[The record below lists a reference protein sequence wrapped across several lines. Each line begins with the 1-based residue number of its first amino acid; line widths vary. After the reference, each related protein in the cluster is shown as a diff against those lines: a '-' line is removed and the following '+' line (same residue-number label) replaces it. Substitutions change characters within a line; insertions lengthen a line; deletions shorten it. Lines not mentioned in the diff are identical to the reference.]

1 MNVFARLAAE
11 RASPAATDKS
21 KTPNR
26 AVDEARRRLLRAAAA
41 LPLGALPACA
51 PLPRASS
58 VRRLVVVGGGYGGA
72 TAARYAALWGGSTVS
87 VTLVERDAAFVSCPL
102 SNLVLGGS
110 KTIDD
115 ITLPYRTLARHGVN
129 VIHDTAVA
137 IDVERRRVRLARG
150 PELPYDRLVL
160 SPGIDFFFDR
170 VGGLDTDDARA
181 HFPHAWRAGPQTVA
195 LRRQLEAMRDGGVF
209 AISIP
214 RAPYRCPPGP
224 YERACQVAWYF
235 KRAKPRSKVLILDGN
250 EDVQSKKALFM
261 RAWAEDYAGIV
272 EYRKDQ
278 VLTDV
283 DVRSRTARFETAD
296 DVKADVLNI
305 IPPHGA
311 ADIARSAGVI
321 TANNQWCEV
330 DFLTFE
336 STKVPAVHVIGDA
349 IQIAPLMPK
358 SGHMANQ
365 HGKVVAAAVVAAF
378 MEQPVNASPIVNN
391 TCYSYVNDREAVHVA
406 SVHQYDPKQRTFLSV
421 PGSGG
426 LSVAKSVA
434 EGDYG
439 FAWARS
445 IWRDMLGA

>member
-1 MNVFARLAAE
+1 
-11 RASPAATDKS
+11 
-21 KTPNR
+21 
-26 AVDEARRRLLRAAAA
+26 
-41 LPLGALPACA
+41 
-51 PLPRASS
+51 
-58 VRRLVVVGGGYGGA
+58 
-72 TAARYAALWGGSTVS
+72 
-87 VTLVERDAAFVSCPL
+87 
-102 SNLVLGGS
+102 
-110 KTIDD
+110 
-115 ITLPYRTLARHGVN
+115 
-129 VIHDTAVA
+129 
-137 IDVERRRVRLARG
+137 
-150 PELPYDRLVL
+150 
-160 SPGIDFFFDR
+160 
-170 VGGLDTDDARA
+170 
-181 HFPHAWRAGPQTVA
+181 
-195 LRRQLEAMRDGGVF
+195 
-209 AISIP
+209 
-214 RAPYRCPPGP
+214 
-224 YERACQVAWYF
+224 
-235 KRAKPRSKVLILDGN
+235 
-250 EDVQSKKALFM
+250 
-261 RAWAEDYAGIV
+261 
-272 EYRKDQ
+272 
-278 VLTDV
+278 
-283 DVRSRTARFETAD
+283 VRSRTARFETAD